1 MAILLGFF
9 RTLLFRNIRASQAL
23 LEVTNRL
30 KALSFTLVADFPWL
44 LLTVLSVAVFL
55 GLLGTSFHFQLANLL
70 WLKMAVLLFDRER
83 MRVWELLTV
92 SMDVSFT
99 DFDLDLR
106 RKKLYQS
113 EH

>member
-83 MRVWELLTV
+83 MSHSIYGRQFYT
-92 SMDVSFT
+92 
-99 DFDLDLR
+99 LR
-106 RKKLYQS
+106 PGPEKKKIVPI
-113 EH
+113 